1 MKRLQFTETISA
13 PAYVVYKTMLG
24 LENKDTYNKWVS
36 AFDPTSTFEG
46 TWEKGG
52 KMYFVGTDENGKRR
66 GMVSEIVENHAP
78 SFVSIRHYGMLD
90 GETEITTGE
99 QVEKWIGCMENYSFK
114 EEKNVTTLIVEIDVI
129 EEYADYFTATYP
141 EALGKLKIMSEGYL
155 P

>member
-99 QVEKWIGCMENYSFK
+99 QVEKWAGGHENYFYQ
-114 EEKNVTTLIVEIDVI
+114 ENNGITTVTVELDTIA
-129 EEYADYFTATYP
+129 EYADYFNKIYP
-141 EALGKLKIMSEGYL
+141 AALEKLKEVSERE
-155 P
+155 